1 MESRINNR
9 DDDRT
14 RLRRAFVGALA
25 FATLLWL
32 VEIVD
37 LLLGLDLV
45 RYGVFPRRLT
55 GLQGVLWAPL
65 IHGSLTHLFSNT
77 GPLIILG
84 AALLYGY
91 PKSSKIVLPVVYVG
105 SGLAV
110 WLLARSSYHVGASGL
125 VFGVLFFILTIG
137 VLRWDRRAIMISLLA
152 FFLYGG
158 MIWGVLPFD
167 PRVSFESHL
176 AGAAIGILLAFR
188 LKALDPPPPE
198 RVYSW
203 EGEEPGELEGD
214 SPLR

>member
-1 MESRINNR
+1 MEEKTANL
-9 DDDRT
+9 DVDRM
-14 RLRRAFVGALA
+14 RLRRAFWAALA
-25 FATLLWL
+25 FAALLWL
-32 VEIVD
+32 VEIAD
-37 LLLGLDLV
+37 TLLALDLV

-55 GLQGVLWAPL
+55 GLQGILWAPL
-65 IHGSLTHLFSNT
+65 IHGSVSHLFSNT
-77 GPLIILG
+77 GPLILLG

-91 PKSSKIVLPVVYVG
+91 PRSSKIVLPVIYAG

-110 WLLARSSYHVGASGL
+110 WLLARSSYHIGASGL

-176 AGAAIGILLAFR
+176 AGGVIGILLAFR
-188 LKALDPPPPE
+188 LKSLDPPPPE
-198 RVYSW
+198 KSYSW
-203 EGEEPGELEGD
+203 EDEEPVGPDDD
-214 SPLR
+214 SPP